1 MLSSKR
7 LKVLFLKDT
16 ILQVRR
22 LKKYFPIKAGFWK
35 TVGHIKAVDGVDLQ
49 ISKGEIFGLVG
60 ESGCGKTTLGRC
72 ILRLVEPTGGEIM
85 FDGVDLLKLKRGELN
100 KIRKNMQ
107 IVFQNP
113 LLSLDPR
120 MRVRDIVAEPMRTH
134 MNLSNSAMLE
144 RVLQLLRIVGL
155 EEEHM
160 WKYPHELSGGQ
171 NQRVAVARALALDPK
186 FVVLDEPT
194 SALDV
199 SVQAQILNLLM
210 DLRKKLALSYLFISH
225 DLSVVQHV
233 SDRLAVMYLGKV
245 VEIGDSDEIW
255 KNPLHPYTSALF
267 SAAPIPDPD
276 LARQREPLKG
286 EVPGLV
292 NLPTGCRFR
301 TRCVYAFDKCERE
314 EPALREQSPTRSC
327 ACHIVSNGERR
338 PEVMRRDS

>member
-1 MLSSKR
+1 MKEH
-7 LKVLFLKDT
+7 
-16 ILQVRR
+16 ILQVRH
-22 LKKYFPIKAGFWK
+22 LKKYFPLKAGFWK
-35 TVGHIKAVDGVDLQ
+35 TVGHVKAVDEVDLE

-72 ILRLVEPTGGEIM
+72 ILRLIEPTSGEVL
-85 FDGVDLLKLKRGELN
+85 FDGIDLLKVKRGELN

-113 LLSLDPR
+113 FLSLDPR
-120 MRVRDIVAEPMRTH
+120 MRMRDIVAEPLRTH
-134 MNLSNSAMLE
+134 MSLSNSAMFE

-210 DLRKKLALSYLFISH
+210 DLRKKLGLSYLFISH

-245 VEIGDSDEIW
+245 VEIADSDEIW

-286 EVPGLV
+286 EVPGLM

-327 ACHIVSNGERR
+327 ACHIVSNGGRR
-338 PEVMRRDS
+338 PEVM

>member
-1 MLSSKR
+1 M
-7 LKVLFLKDT
+7 KDI
-16 ILQVRR
+16 ILQVRC

-35 TVGHIKAVDGVDLQ
+35 TVGHVKAVDEVDLQ

-72 ILRLVEPTGGEIM
+72 ILRLVEPTGGEIL

-113 LLSLDPR
+113 FLSLDPR

-134 MNLSNSAMLE
+134 MSLSNSAMFE

-210 DLRKKLALSYLFISH
+210 DLRKKLGLSYLFISH

-233 SDRLAVMYLGKV
+233 SDRIAVMYLGKV

-338 PEVMRRDS
+338 PEVM

>member
-1 MLSSKR
+1 LKEIILS
-7 LKVLFLKDT
+7 
-16 ILQVRR
+16 VRR

-35 TVGHIKAVDGVDLQ
+35 IIGNVKAVDGVDLE

-72 ILRLVEPTGGEIM
+72 ILRTVEPTGGEIL
-85 FDGVDLLKLKRGELN
+85 FDGVDLLKLKRDDLN
-100 KIRKNMQ
+100 KIRKHMQ

-113 LLSLDPR
+113 FLSLDPR
-120 MRVRDIVAEPMRTH
+120 MRVRDIVAEPIKTH
-134 MNLSNSAMLE
+134 LSLSNSAIFDC
-144 RVLQLLRIVGL
+144 VLQLLRIVGL

-171 NQRVAVARALALDPK
+171 NQRVAIARALALNPK

-210 DLRKKLALSYLFISH
+210 DLRKKLSLSYLFISH

-233 SDRLAVMYLGKV
+233 SDCLAVMYLGKV
-245 VEIGDSDEIW
+245 VEVGNSDEIW

-276 LARQREPLKG
+276 LARQRESLKG
-286 EVPGLV
+286 EVPGLTNV
-292 NLPTGCRFR
+292 PTGCRFR
-301 TRCVYAFDKCERE
+301 TRCPYASELCERE
-314 EPALREQSPTRSC
+314 EPALTKQSPTRSC
-327 ACHIVSNGERR
+327 ACHIVSNGSRLQ
-338 PEVMRRDS
+338 VM

>member
-1 MLSSKR
+1 MEEN
-7 LKVLFLKDT
+7 

-22 LKKYFPIKAGFWK
+22 LKKYFPIKAGWK
-35 TVGHIKAVDGVDLQ
+35 TVGHVKAVDEVDLE

-72 ILRLVEPTGGEIM
+72 ILRLIEPTSGEIL
-85 FDGVDLLKLKRGELN
+85 FDGIDLLKVKRGELN

-113 LLSLDPR
+113 FLSLDPR
-120 MRVRDIVAEPMRTH
+120 MRVRDIVAEPMKTH
-134 MNLSNSAMLE
+134 VSLSSSAMYE

-210 DLRKKLALSYLFISH
+210 GLRKKLGLSYLFISH

-245 VEIGDSDEIW
+245 VEIADSDEIW

-276 LARQREPLKG
+276 FARQREPLKG
-286 EVPGLV
+286 EVPGLI
-292 NLPTGCRFR
+292 NIPTGCRFR
-301 TRCVYAFDKCERE
+301 TRCVYAFDKCEWE

-338 PEVMRRDS
+338 PEVMHRDL